1 MSFNAL
7 QAKTW
12 RFNSIGDTDVLT
24 LETLPVALP
33 AAGEVLIQMKTI
45 GLNRA
50 DVMFRRGTYIQ
61 KAVFPSRLG
70 YEGAGGR
77 SRTAF

>member
-12 RFNSIGDTDVLT
+12 RFNGIGDTDVLT

-61 KAVFPSRLG
+61 KGSIPFSSG
-70 YEGAGGR
+70 I
-77 SRTAF
+77 

>member
-50 DVMFRRGTYIQ
+50 DVMFGVVLIFKRQYSLLVWDMREQ
-61 KAVFPSRLG
+61 A
-70 YEGAGGR
+70 
-77 SRTAF
+77 

>member
-1 MSFNAL
+1 M
-7 QAKTW
+7 T
-12 RFNSIGDTDVLT
+12 IGDTDVLT

-50 DVMFRRGTYIQ
+50 DVMFE
-61 KAVFPSRLG
+61 APSLG
-70 YEGAGGR
+70 LKCVK
-77 SRTAF
+77 